1 MGPQIPPVPAE
12 PADDDLLAV
21 IQRDPAGEAGER
33 AVAQLLDRY
42 RDRVYAWCWRH
53 VRDREQALDLA
64 QEVLLAAY
72 RNLHSFGE
80 RAQFSSWLFAIARN
94 RCLSEL
100 RKRRLPQEDIE
111 ILALVA
117 DPRPAPDQELI
128 ERLDESRLLA
138 AISEH
143 LTPLEQDALW
153 LRCHEQLPVEEIT
166 RLLDIQEQTG
176 ARAVLQRARR
186 RLRAALAD
194 QTGAET
200 GRRPRTGD
208 AT

>member
-1 MGPQIPPVPAE
+1 MGPQPLPVPAE
-12 PADDDLLAV
+12 PADEDLLAV
-21 IQRDPAGEAGER
+21 IQRDPAGEAGAR
-33 AVAQLLDRY
+33 AVARLLDRY

-72 RNLHSFGE
+72 SNLHTFGE

-194 QTGAET
+194 QTGAKT
-200 GRRPRTGD
+200 DRGPRTGD